1 MCTTALYMGNAFGSR
16 NKCSVQTFMTEFSDL
31 LDENIPTP
39 DDLTITEYFNLHYHQ
54 ANNTDV
60 SRLRPLLHD
69 KIVV

>member
-1 MCTTALYMGNAFGSR
+1 
-16 NKCSVQTFMTEFSDL
+16 MTEFSDL